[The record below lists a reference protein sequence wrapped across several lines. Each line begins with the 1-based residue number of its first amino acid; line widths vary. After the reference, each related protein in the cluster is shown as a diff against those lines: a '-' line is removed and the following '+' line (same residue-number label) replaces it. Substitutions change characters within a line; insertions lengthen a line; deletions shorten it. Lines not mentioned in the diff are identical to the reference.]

1 MTKTKKVG
9 PAASFGAK
17 YGTVVRKRYAEIIT
31 QMHQP
36 YECPKCGFK
45 RVSRVSVGVWTCQKC
60 GLKFAGGA
68 YVPFTKL
75 GEISRRVAKGS
86 SVQAEI
92 EVKMK
97 AEAEGPKRKERKER
111 KRGAKVAKEEVL

>member
-9 PAASFGAK
+9 PAASFGAR

-45 RVSRVSVGVWTCQKC
+45 RVSRVSVGIWTCEKC

-86 SVQAEI
+86 SIQTEL
-92 EVKMK
+92 EVKTK
-97 AEAEGPKRKERKER
+97 AEAEGLKKKKEKR
-111 KRGAKVAKEEVL
+111 KRGAKAAKEEVL

>member
-9 PAASFGAK
+9 PAASFGAR

-36 YECPKCGFK
+36 YECPRCGFK
-45 RVSRVSVGVWTCQKC
+45 TVSRVSVGIWTCSKC

-75 GEISRRVAKGS
+75 GEISRRVVKGLPI
-86 SVQAEI
+86 QAEI
-92 EVKMK
+92 EAKTK
-97 AEAEGPKRKERKER
+97 AEIEAPKRKGRKVR
-111 KRGAKVAKEEVL
+111 KKEAKESKEEVL